1 MGPGRVTPVTP
12 AAAGPAPYSL
22 LCVDSTPEPGQA
34 QPVRPAQPDRPAQPV
49 RPVQRARPDTAG
61 AGSAYAVLFLLGVME
76 GLLGCFQFS
85 HVIGPVPVA
94 ALAFCVVIFATCL
107 LAGLGMGSPM
117 GALVPAFGWFL
128 ASFVLTMPTAAGSV
142 IVTDTTA
149 GKWYLYGG
157 AASVGLGVVL
167 TFVLSRRGGR
177 WPRRVGVWPR

>member
-1 MGPGRVTPVTP
+1 MAPERVTP
-12 AAAGPAPYSL
+12 AGAGPVPYSL

-34 QPVRPAQPDRPAQPV
+34 QPGQP
-49 RPVQRARPDTAG
+49 ARPDTAG
-61 AGSAYAVLFLLGVME
+61 TGSAYAVLFLLGVME
-76 GLLGCFQFS
+76 GLLGCFHFS
-85 HVIGPVPVA
+85 HTIGPVPVA

-107 LAGLGMGSPM
+107 LAGLGMDSPM

-128 ASFVLTMPTAAGSV
+128 ASLVLTMPTAAGSV

-167 TFVLSRRGGR
+167 TFVLARRGGR
-177 WPRRVGVWPR
+177 WPRRGDRWPRRVGA

>member
-12 AAAGPAPYSL
+12 TAAGPAPYSL

-34 QPVRPAQPDRPAQPV
+34 QPVRPVQP
-49 RPVQRARPDTAG
+49 ARPDTAG

-117 GALVPAFGWFL
+117 GALVPAF
-128 ASFVLTMPTAAGSV
+128 SPPTAVPSAPG
-142 IVTDTTA
+142 
-149 GKWYLYGG
+149 
-157 AASVGLGVVL
+157 
-167 TFVLSRRGGR
+167 
-177 WPRRVGVWPR
+177 WPW

>member
-34 QPVRPAQPDRPAQPV
+34 QPVRPVQP
-49 RPVQRARPDTAG
+49 ARPDTAG

>member
-1 MGPGRVTPVTP
+1 
-12 AAAGPAPYSL
+12 
-22 LCVDSTPEPGQA
+22 
-34 QPVRPAQPDRPAQPV
+34 
-49 RPVQRARPDTAG
+49 
-61 AGSAYAVLFLLGVME
+61 VLFLLGVME

-85 HVIGPVPVA
+85 HAIGPVPVA

-128 ASFVLTMPTAAGSV
+128 ASFVLIMPTAAGSV

-157 AASVGLGVVL
+157 AASAGLGVVL

-177 WPRRVGVWPR
+177 WPRRVGTWPR